1 MKTRIRELRKQK
13 GLTLQELGERVR
25 PPTTAQ
31 TIGRL
36 ETGQRKLTLDWL
48 DKIAEALDVAPMELI
63 DLGGET
69 EIPLVG
75 VLADGGRVAPAG
87 AEALRLSPAGSAPLA
102 LKVAAKVY
110 EFEVGDTVIC
120 EPAEAPEFADALGK
134 ECYIVTRGGERL
146 FGRLIRGSAPGRFT
160 VIPAS
165 EGSAVL
171 YDVEV
176 AQAARRSMLVRY
188 Y

>member
-1 MKTRIRELRKQK
+1 MQTKIRELRKQK

-36 ETGQRKLTLDWL
+36 ETGQRKLTLEWL
-48 DKIAEALDVAPMELI
+48 DKIAEALAVTPMELI
-63 DLGGET
+63 DLGGDA

-75 VLADGGRVAPAG
+75 VLAERGRVAPAG
-87 AEALRLSPAGSAPLA
+87 AEALRLSPPGAAPMA

-110 EFEVGDTVIC
+110 EFEVGDTVVC
-120 EPAEAPEFADALGK
+120 EPAAAPDFAEALGK
-134 ECYIVTRGGERL
+134 ECYIVTRSDERL
-146 FGRLIRGSAPGRFT
+146 FGRLIRGGAPGRFT

-165 EGSAVL
+165 ETGAVL

-176 AQAARRSMLVRY
+176 VAAARRSMLVRY